1 MCCYLLFLSF
11 ESVSEFPTTTSTL
24 PKLELKVWNTGEL
37 WWSMPCLVKTFCK
50 IDLTLYPFDTQR
62 CDMEVSVVSRHIIR
76 VMAINKLW
84 KLNLN
89 DLFHKVIAST
99 EFTML

>member
-1 MCCYLLFLSF
+1 MNISNVLIFTFPSF

-62 CDMEVSVVSRHIIR
+62 CDMEVSVVSCHIMTCFI
-76 VMAINKLW
+76 KLLLQLNSLCY
-84 KLNLN
+84 KL
-89 DLFHKVIAST
+89 LFRCHIH
-99 EFTML
+99 